1 MHIIDLYRSIYNV
14 CMSNYILMKI
24 LALYNYFS
32 ICISAPSPPYLLRIL
47 LTSLRGSE
55 YIVELNWLPPINPNG
70 VITRYKIEYT
80 TNSDFTTTN
89 GIEHICTRN
98 NLTYYNWTITDLEFS
113 TYYIRVRAVNSANND
128 TSKYLVSEPSN
139 VIKKCLENKTCTGK
153 AVRL

>member
-47 LTSLRGSE
+47 LTSLRDSE
-55 YIVELNWLPPINPNG
+55 CIVELNWLPPINPNG
-70 VITRYKIEYT
+70 VITHYKIEYS
-80 TNSDFTTTN
+80 TNSDFTRIN
-89 GIEHICTRN
+89 GTGLTQN